1 MSDFET
7 VASTEDQAARRGVS
21 GEPATPGRIGAP
33 QRARSL
39 AGDAWRD
46 LRRNPI
52 FWISLGL
59 VVLFTAMAA
68 VPSLFT
74 ANDPRDC
81 LLSRQHAGPSGG
93 AVFGYDFQGC
103 DVYARAVY
111 GTRASLLVG
120 ALAALATGV
129 IALVVGM
136 LAGYFGGWV
145 DAVLSRV
152 IDIVLGIPLLL
163 AAIVLLKR
171 LSTSS
176 DNVRLFAVIFVL
188 AVLGWTTAARV
199 IRSSVI
205 TAKEQD
211 YVSAARMLGA
221 RNGRIMWRHILP
233 NALAPA
239 IVVLTIAL
247 GSFIAAEATLSFLGI
262 GLKAPTISWGQD
274 IDTGRIHMREAAT
287 PLIVPSAFLAL
298 TVLAFIMLGD
308 AIRDAFDPKLR

>member
-1 MSDFET
+1 MP
-7 VASTEDQAARRGVS
+7 RK
-21 GEPATPGRIGAP
+21 P
-33 QRARSL
+33 RSL
-39 AGDAWRD
+39 AGGAWRD
-46 LRRNPI
+46 LRRKPI
-52 FWISLGL
+52 FWISLFL
-59 VVLFTAMAA
+59 VVLIAAMAV
-68 VPSLFT
+68 VPALFT

-81 LLSRQHAGPSGG
+81 VLSRQHAGPSGG
-93 AVFGYDFQGC
+93 AIFGYDFQGC
-103 DVYARAVY
+103 DTYARAVY
-111 GTRASLLVG
+111 GARASLLVG
-120 ALAALATGV
+120 ALSALFTGL
-129 IALVVGM
+129 IAVVVGM
-136 LAGYFGGWV
+136 LAGYFGRWV

-171 LSTSS
+171 VSASS

-211 YVSAARMLGA
+211 YVAAARMLGA
-221 RNGRIMWRHILP
+221 GNGRIMWRHILP

-247 GSFIAAEATLSFLGI
+247 GSFISAEATLSFLGI
-262 GLKAPTISWGQD
+262 GLKAPTISWGID
-274 IDTGRIHMREAAT
+274 IDAGRVHMRESAT
-287 PLIVPSAFLAL
+287 PLVVPSTFLAL